1 MSAGRSAP
9 VGEGSAPVDGRR
21 SAPVGERRLVP
32 RWRGVPGSLR
42 AAVRG
47 AFRHAAV
54 ELRIQLFSW
63 NVLGWLLF
71 PALGLFVLHF
81 LRGTEVMGSEVSLA
95 QLGIPG
101 VLAMALISG
110 GMMGV
115 AGQLLAEREDG
126 TLLRAKAIP
135 NGVLSHLMGNM
146 IVYTGISL
154 GPVLGMLVIAAPFFD
169 GVTPTD
175 ARGWLTFVGVSLL
188 GLLATLPIGALFGA
202 VLRGPMMLAWASL
215 VIYGSMAISGI
226 FYPITA
232 LPGWL
237 QVVGQVFP
245 MYWLGHA
252 LRWVFLP
259 EEAAALEL
267 GGRWNLLGA
276 LAVIALWGAVGLALT
291 PRILGRM
298 AQRESGSAVEARKVE
313 RLQRLA

>member
-1 MSAGRSAP
+1 
-9 VGEGSAPVDGRR
+9 
-21 SAPVGERRLVP
+21 
-32 RWRGVPGSLR
+32 
-42 AAVRG
+42 
-47 AFRHAAV
+47 V

-226 FYPITA
+226 FYPLSA
-232 LPGWL
+232 LPEWL
-237 QVVGQVFP
+237 QVIGRLLP
-245 MYWLGHA
+245 TYWLGLGLRSA
-252 LRWVFLP
+252 LLP
-259 EEAAALEL
+259 PEAAALEAGGSWHPVATVLVL
-267 GGRWNLLGA
+267 GGWTVAGVVLAPVA
-276 LAVIALWGAVGLALT
+276 LRRMARRQSGSQVAAARQRVIAKGY
-291 PRILGRM
+291 
-298 AQRESGSAVEARKVE
+298 
-313 RLQRLA
+313 